1 MFIFPRK
8 AWAVNWLRPLRMAN
22 PFLHWPR
29 HFRTTNLSRINRS
42 HEHVQTSL
50 MLSHSHELLML
61 CRFIMAAL
69 RAAKQ
74 ALRREIKSRVA
85 AVSDQE
91 KLRQSRVVSQKVN
104 VIDASAERHEL
115 SGVLEYTPY
124 DTNVILL
131 QILEQS
137 KCADTFTFYYRLIDS
152 RGTRK
157 CWGCWWKCFEK
168 NKK

>member
-1 MFIFPRK
+1 
-8 AWAVNWLRPLRMAN
+8 
-22 PFLHWPR
+22 
-29 HFRTTNLSRINRS
+29 
-42 HEHVQTSL
+42 
-50 MLSHSHELLML
+50 
-61 CRFIMAAL
+61 MAAL

-115 SGVLEYTPY
+115 SGVLEYTEYTPY

-137 KCADTFTFYYRLIDS
+137 KCADTFTFYYRLQ
-152 RGTRK
+152 GHK
-157 CWGCWWKCFEK
+157 EVLGVLVEMF
-168 NKK
+168 